1 MIYASRFMRVRSKNN
16 ATRQHQDRIHAFAQ
30 SPHHLRLCEVVDGAR
45 LPVERSWRLAR
56 EALLVAAIQS
66 DGGTSAAGDD
76 MRRSARGPPASAV
89 MIAFFHSER
98 MRPLV
103 TVRPLV
109 STRTTTLEGPETEKK
124 LLDFGCSK
132 TVMMPVEGSTWTSG
146 LKDGRKKEAS
156 GL

>member
-1 MIYASRFMRVRSKNN
+1 MPLRSRHTTYRV
-16 ATRQHQDRIHAFAQ
+16 
-30 SPHHLRLCEVVDGAR
+30 CEMVDGAR
-45 LPVERSWRLAR
+45 LPVESSWRLAR
-56 EALLVAAIQS
+56 EALLAAALQS

-124 LLDFGCSK
+124 LQFHRLLFGLVLGPMLVYSGSQQKNKVAKPKRAAKGQRAGEVLQEISK
-132 TVMMPVEGSTWTSG
+132 EISKEEK
-146 LKDGRKKEAS
+146 KDI
-156 GL
+156 